1 MEPVISIP
9 TPTPKCLCG
18 RGNGMFDPRAWFSE
32 CLARRGRSE
41 TSVSFPPPADPYL
54 HGGLTASEARVG
66 IQALGR
72 APRSRGGTW
81 VPSPPRD
88 AFRAD
93 FPWRPP
99 SPEIPELV
107 RRSQAEGPEAEG
119 GVRGENET
127 ETGLPRPGCVSVT
140 VAARAAFHCKC
151 IIGQKVWGDAVG
163 STKQIAKQLAAKI
176 AYVQI
181 EKTSTKDDIASLVS
195 SSPGFSDDR
204 SNSSETSTSDSESPP
219 ESGFS
224 ASGSERNDT
233 SDSFSSSSSSVNNL
247 KNSHR
252 KVKGNEY
259 TMDKRFLKDF
269 LEITPIGLGGY
280 GDVFKAKHRIDGKTY
295 VIKRVE
301 YDNQKVEREVK
312 ALAKLDHKNIV
323 RYCSCWDGTD
333 FALEDSNNKR
343 SLTKCLFIQ
352 MEFCDQGTL
361 EQWLDNRRK
370 KEPNKCLSLELYEQ
384 IVVGVDYIH
393 SEGLIHRDLKPSNI
407 FLVGTKQIKI
417 GDFGLVTFLTHDENR
432 TDDKG
437 TPIYMSP
444 EQLSSV
450 QYGNEVDIFALG
462 LILAELLYICR
473 SRTETL
479 ETFQHLKDGNPS
491 DKFDEKENILLL
503 KLLSKDPK
511 KRPKTSEIL
520 KTLKEWKNVPEK
532 KKRNTH

>member
-1 MEPVISIP
+1 MATDFTGYFLGELNKYQQRNKVEVKYHELCKRGPPHDTRFTFKVIIN
-9 TPTPKCLCG
+9 G
-18 RGNGMFDPRAWFSE
+18 REF
-32 CLARRGRSE
+32 
-41 TSVSFPPPADPYL
+41 
-54 HGGLTASEARVG
+54 
-66 IQALGR
+66 
-72 APRSRGGTW
+72 
-81 VPSPPRD
+81 
-88 AFRAD
+88 
-93 FPWRPP
+93 
-99 SPEIPELV
+99 
-107 RRSQAEGPEAEG
+107 PEAEG
-119 GVRGENET
+119 KSKREAKNAAAKLAIEILDKEKEEGSSLSVSTTDTSDLSVGNYI
-127 ETGLPRPGCVSVT
+127 GLLNRVAQKSKLPVNYQITPTCELDGPG
-140 VAARAAFHCKC
+140 RFHCKC

-361 EQWLDNRRK
+361 EQWLDNRRR